1 MHEVDAV
8 GDEPVAQV
16 RDDAEA
22 AARVRER
29 DRDAARLDPR
39 DARGARLLLA
49 LGAAQGVHAL
59 VEAVVGQAAQ
69 ELPRD
74 LGHAPEPDRSQDVGD
89 DGAAA
94 HASASAHVL
103 RDPQAARARAG
114 SWRSFLS
121 ATATEWTSA
130 AARCQ
135 SRRRSSCGP

>member
-29 DRDAARLDPR
+29 DRDAARLDAR

-74 LGHAPEPDRSQDVGD
+74 LGHAPEPDRSQDVRD

-94 HASASAHVL
+94 HASASAQCCAIRRPRCA
-103 RDPQAARARAG
+103 RDG

-121 ATATEWTSA
+121 ATAT
-130 AARCQ
+130 
-135 SRRRSSCGP
+135 